1 MPPLRR
7 RLFHLGTQV
16 LRRLMALPHRS
27 KEPSCTVPWFWHSHS
42 ARCHSSRPTQRRP
55 TSPARRVA
63 VRQACTLS
71 WQMDARG
78 RVPFSHLGATG
89 RQRPHELP
97 EQRRQGVSAAG
108 RHRGG
113 PSRRAAPGLRQLWRG
128 RLRLGVCVDIRAVAG
143 LLRARGAVRAI
154 RNAPRRRHVLLHR
167 WQDLHADLRAEH
179 GQPRLA
185 AGREAS
191 GVRQRASRR
200 RKAHRL
206 RHGRSLV
213 RDTED
218 RRWRLGETIA
228 QEPGRLSSMVVPAWS
243 AADEPAVVVRS
254 HLPPGRTL
262 TLVTDI
268 LPKDLSRRPAGFEIG
283 ALHAIRLDDERLL
296 PPWVMTQRS
305 DQSVHA
311 AFKVTRSGAMCFF
324 DPARDS
330 RHHRVFSAFARL
342 GVSTQIQNLRGH
354 PKILSSPPA
363 GRLEASYLSPD
374 RVNKVTWWLDDQ
386 PAADTPFARPAR
398 IESLVTV
405 VARKVPDGRGGRRT
419 LPYAKSCDE

>member
-1 MPPLRR
+1 MYRPLV
-7 RLFHLGTQV
+7 LALALGT
-16 LRRLMALPHRS
+16 LPLV
-27 KEPSCTVPWFWHSHS
+27 E
-42 ARCHSSRPTQRRP
+42 ANA
-55 TSPARRVA
+55 TSPNLSQPAEWPS
-63 VRQACTLS
+63 VRPAPYPGKWT
-71 WQMDARG
+71 
-78 RVPFSHLGATG
+78 P
-89 RQRPHELP
+89 
-97 EQRRQGVSAAG
+97 AAG
-108 RHRGG
+108 FRSPIWARLEDNGHMSCLSNDGKECLPLDG
-113 PSRRAAPGLRQLWRG
+113 TAEALRDAQPL
-128 RLRLGVCVDIRAVAG
+128 VCASY
-143 LLRARGAVRAI
+143 GADDCGSAF
-154 RNAPRRRHVLLHR
+154 ASTFAR
-167 WQDLHADLRAEH
+167 WQDYSVLGVPYALSETPHGDVMCFSTDGRTCTSISALNMDSRDWLRGAKPVVCGNALLDVERRTGYDAEDH
-179 GQPRLA
+179 WCATPKIV
-185 AGREAS
+185 AGVS
-191 GVRQRASRR
+191 
-200 RKAHRL
+200 
-206 RHGRSLV
+206 
-213 RDTED
+213 
-218 RRWRLGETIA
+218 GETIA

-243 AADEPAVVVRS
+243 AADEPAVVVRA